1 MNNKKWSELNG
12 HPLST
17 FLMGEDKYI
26 FSFFLFFVFPSI
38 SFHCIHQR
46 KRQRQ
51 NEEASCSSKKALKK
65 QKREISVRSRAN
77 EA

>member
-17 FLMGEDKYI
+17 FLTGEDKYI

-38 SFHCIHQR
+38 FFFTAFTR
-46 KRQRQ
+46 EKDKGKM
-51 NEEASCSSKKALKK
+51 KKHRALVKK
-65 QKREISVRSRAN
+65 L
-77 EA
+77 